1 MLLLMA
7 AFACSVSRRYSQYLL
22 IFTYFSP
29 PSCFL
34 YFPSSL
40 FSCFASVPPHVSLSF
55 SYNVFL
61 LFFHC
66 SSSLK
71 QVISY
76 LPWSFPL
83 RFWRSSAVFL
93 LFFLLNGCIWI
104 VKFECQIEKENK
116 PYNAFHSSKRIHQ
129 TKTSLIDG
137 IIDMLR
143 RGYMHL

>member
-22 IFTYFSP
+22 IFPYFSP

-40 FSCFASVPPHVSLSF
+40 FSCFVSLPPHVSLSF
-55 SYNVFL
+55 SYNVF
-61 LFFHC
+61 FFHC

-76 LPWSFPL
+76 LPWSFPP
-83 RFWRSSAVFL
+83 RFWHSPPVFF
-93 LFFLLNGCIWI
+93 LFSLLNGCIWI
-104 VKFECQIEKENK
+104 VKFEWQIEKENK
-116 PYNAFHSSKRIHQ
+116 PYNAFHTSKRIHQ
-129 TKTSLIDG
+129 TEISLIDG

-143 RGYMHL
+143 WGYMQL